1 MPSINREI
9 FLRGCKNESF
19 TTNENSQKQ
28 TSTSLTDISSLHGS
42 LICISISGCKA
53 LSIIKLWKVFSCMQ
67 CKFDICNLKIPV
79 ILYKI
84 ALRTYKESVLSIKY
98 FIVENEIKESIS
110 RN

>member
-1 MPSINREI
+1 MNHLLQMKIVKC
-9 FLRGCKNESF
+9 LQK
-19 TTNENSQKQ
+19 KQ
-28 TSTSLTDISSLHGS
+28 TSKSLTNISSLHGY

-67 CKFDICNLKIPV
+67 CKFDICNQKTLKI
-79 ILYKI
+79 LFKI
-84 ALRTYKESVLSIKY
+84 ALRTYKESVLLIKY